1 MRVATIAFV
10 PHVEVDMVVVVN
22 LTTTSAWSHQN
33 VGDLL
38 GVCTERH
45 RRVRTLIFLFE
56 ELNSAPV

>member
-10 PHVEVDMVVVVN
+10 PHVEVDVVVVVN
-22 LTTTSAWSHQN
+22 LTTTSVWSHHN

-45 RRVRTLIFLFE
+45 ISL
-56 ELNSAPV
+56 